1 MPAGAALN
9 ASIAKTA
16 GGEARTAFEAAALAA
31 GKKVADIAFV
41 LDVKKTGLENTRD
54 LGGATIS
61 EPACVLL
68 VESLALIGIKAKI
81 EKIDAHI
88 NELLRKVST
97 KQELR
102 TIMCEWSFNWP
113 DGQKKL
119 VRTDTGEVIAED
131 QIREHEQQRHF
142 DDLKKEQEEA
152 EAEKIAAGDPIPK
165 SVVINGHL
173 A

>member
-1 MPAGAALN
+1 M
-9 ASIAKTA
+9 
-16 GGEARTAFEAAALAA
+16 
-31 GKKVADIAFV
+31 
-41 LDVKKTGLENTRD
+41 
-54 LGGATIS
+54 
-61 EPACVLL
+61 
-68 VESLALIGIKAKI
+68 ALIYKEERELHCHLTEQEVARHSDMLASKMLEQREAEATLDSIKKDYKAKI

-88 NELLRKVST
+88 NELLRKVSK